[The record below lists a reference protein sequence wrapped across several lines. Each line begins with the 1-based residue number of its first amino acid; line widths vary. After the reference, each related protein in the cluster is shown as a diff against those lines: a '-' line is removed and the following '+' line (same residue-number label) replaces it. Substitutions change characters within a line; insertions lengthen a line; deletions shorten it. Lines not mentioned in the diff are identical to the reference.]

1 MRGSRYLYL
10 LLLLALFLI
19 IPKISETGDIASRI
33 TFDAITFDDGM
44 GINLRSPRAIF
55 FDKRSGELTVADAGN
70 NRILIYDRN
79 LKPLYSFD
87 HFVRDRY
94 TGMIIKGEPKAVAV
108 NSLGEIIVIDNLV
121 EYLEVLDFR
130 GTPLEKLTVGQI
142 LGDSAVKARPEC
154 LAIDAADNL
163 YLGVTGNITALLMLD
178 KNLKLIR
185 VIGKKGPLPSELN
198 TILAVTES
206 DGLLYM
212 TDLYS
217 VPAIK
222 IFDTTGNYIS
232 GFAGHDIE
240 EPDLSLPSGIAV
252 SKDSIDGTLIWVTDG
267 LRQVVKV
274 YNPEGDMLVQV
285 GGFGYKLGEYQYPAG
300 IVFSGDGHF
309 FVSEKVGNRIQRF
322 LLK

>member
-1 MRGSRYLYL
+1 MRTFRLQYFFLFL
-10 LLLLALFLI
+10 VLFLI
-19 IPKISETGDIASRI
+19 VPDLSVASDIPSRI

-44 GINLRSPRAIF
+44 GIALRSPRAIF
-55 FDKRSGELTVADAGN
+55 FDRRSGELTVADAGN
-70 NRILIYDRN
+70 NRIIIYDRN
-79 LKPLYSFD
+79 LKPLFSFD

-94 TGMIIKGEPKAVAV
+94 SGMIVKGEPKAVAV

-130 GTPLEKLTVGQI
+130 GTPLERFTVGQI
-142 LGDSAVKARPEC
+142 LGDSAIKARPEC

-163 YLGVTGNITALLMLD
+163 YLGVTGEITAVLMLD
-178 KNLKLIR
+178 RNLRLTR
-185 VIGKKGPLPSELN
+185 VIGKKGPLPFELN

-206 DGLLYM
+206 EGLLYL

-217 VPAIK
+217 VPAVK
-222 IFDTTGNYIS
+222 IFDTSGNYIS

-252 SKDSIDGTLIWVTDG
+252 SKDSIDGTLIWVADA
-267 LRQVVKV
+267 LRQVIKV
-274 YNPEGDMLVQV
+274 YNSDGDMLVQV
-285 GGFGYKLGEYQYPAG
+285 GGFGHKLGEYQYPASIAFTG
-300 IVFSGDGHF
+300 NGHF

>member
-1 MRGSRYLYL
+1 MRTSRFQYLFLFLVL
-10 LLLLALFLI
+10 LLI
-19 IPKISETGDIASRI
+19 IPDLSVASDIPSRI
-33 TFDAITFDDGM
+33 TFDAIAFDDGM
-44 GINLRSPRAIF
+44 GIALRSPRAIF

-70 NRILIYDRN
+70 NRIIIYDRN
-79 LKPLYSFD
+79 LKPLFSFD

-94 TGMIIKGEPKAVAV
+94 TGMIVKGEPKAVAV

-130 GTPLEKLTVGQI
+130 GTPLERFTVGQI
-142 LGDSAVKARPEC
+142 LGDSAIKARPEC

-163 YLGVTGNITALLMLD
+163 YLGVTGKMTAVLMLD
-178 KNLKLIR
+178 KNLKLVR

-206 DGLLYM
+206 EGLLYL

-222 IFDTTGNYIS
+222 LFDTTGNYIS

-252 SKDSIDGTLIWVTDG
+252 SEDSIDGTLIWVTDA
-267 LRQVVKV
+267 LRQVIKV
-274 YNPEGDMLVQV
+274 YNSDGDMLVQV

-300 IVFSGDGHF
+300 IAFTGDGHF

>member
-1 MRGSRYLYL
+1 MRTSRFQYLFLFLVL
-10 LLLLALFLI
+10 LLI
-19 IPKISETGDIASRI
+19 IPDLSVASDIPSRI

-44 GINLRSPRAIF
+44 GIALRSPRSIF
-55 FDKRSGELTVADAGN
+55 FDRRSGELTVADAGN
-70 NRILIYDRN
+70 NRIIIYDRN
-79 LKPLYSFD
+79 LKPLFSFD

-94 TGMIIKGEPKAVAV
+94 TGMIVKGEPKAVAV

-130 GTPLEKLTVGQI
+130 GTPLEKFTVGQI
-142 LGDSAVKARPEC
+142 LGDSAIKARPEC

-163 YLGVTGNITALLMLD
+163 YLGVTGKMTAVLMLD

-206 DGLLYM
+206 EGLLYL

-217 VPAIK
+217 VPAVK
-222 IFDTTGNYIS
+222 IFDTSGNYIS

-252 SKDSIDGTLIWVTDG
+252 SEDSIDGTLIWVTDA
-267 LRQVVKV
+267 LRQVIKV
-274 YNPEGDMLVQV
+274 YNSDGDMLVQV

-300 IVFSGDGHF
+300 IAFTGDGHF